1 MMKRSINIGL
11 CGLGT
16 VGTGVLKQ
24 LNENASLIRN
34 RVGADLKIT
43 RAVTVDPY
51 DHLLSDLSGVKVS
64 DSVTDVL
71 EDPEIDIVVEMIGGV
86 TIAKNLILEVFKKR
100 KAVVTANKALLAEY
114 SSQIFN
120 AAYESNCF
128 LGFEAS
134 VGGGIPII
142 RSIREG
148 FSGDRIEEI
157 SGIVNGTA
165 NYILSSM
172 TNDGVDFQKAL
183 TEAQEKGYAEADP
196 TFDIEGID
204 AAHKIL
210 LLMELAFN
218 ALFDFKQLY
227 IEGISKIELID
238 IEIARDYNYVIKLLG
253 KTRKTNN
260 GYEGR
265 VHPVMVDANSM
276 MASVQGAFNAIFVVG
291 NFVGQT
297 MSYGAGAGS
306 FPTASAVV
314 GDIIQISRHLVNGES
329 VLIPPLSV
337 GIEKLEKKEILSID
351 EIETEY
357 YLRFGVKDSKNCI
370 NEIREILTKHEV
382 LARVVDQKRQEYQKD
397 GVQVVILT
405 KKAVEKQ
412 IQNTLLSINKLPDVI
427 EPGKLI
433 RIDT

>member
-1 MMKRSINIGL
+1 MKRSINIGL

-16 VGTGVLKQ
+16 VGAGVLKQ
-24 LNENASLIRN
+24 LNENAALIRD
-34 RVGADLKIT
+34 RVGAELKIT
-43 RAVTVDPY
+43 KAVTVDPF
-51 DHLLSDLSGVKVS
+51 DHLLTDLSGVKVS
-64 DSVTDVL
+64 DSVNDVL
-71 EDPEIDIVVEMIGGV
+71 EDPDIDVIVEMIGGV
-86 TIAKNLILEVFKKR
+86 TFAKDLILEAFKRQKS
-100 KAVVTANKALLAEY
+100 VVTANKALLAEY
-114 SSQIFN
+114 SSQIFE
-120 AAYESNCF
+120 AAYESDCF

-148 FSGDRIEEI
+148 FSGDRIDEI

-210 LLMELAFN
+210 ILMELAFN
-218 ALFDFKQLY
+218 ALFEFEQLY
-227 IEGISKIELID
+227 IEGISKIESID
-238 IEIARDYNYVIKLLG
+238 IDIAGEYNYVIKLLG
-253 KTRKTNN
+253 KTRKTEK

-265 VHPVMVDANSM
+265 VHPVMVNADSM
-276 MASVQGAFNAIFVVG
+276 LASVQGAFNAISVHG

-314 GDIIQISRHLVNGES
+314 GDIIQISRHLVSGGS
-329 VLIPPLSV
+329 APVPPLSV
-337 GIEKLEKKEILSID
+337 GIEKLEKKEMLPID

-357 YLRFGVKDSKNCI
+357 YIRFGVKDSRNAI
-370 NEIREILTKHEV
+370 IDIREHLSRQKIEV
-382 LARVVDQKRQEYQKD
+382 RVLDQKWLEDQND
-397 GVQVVILT
+397 GEQVIIFT
-405 KKAVEKQ
+405 KRSAEKR
-412 IQNTLLSINKLPDVI
+412 IQNALLSIHNLPNVI
-427 EPGKLI
+427 QPGKLI

>member
-24 LNENASLIRN
+24 LNENASLIRD

-51 DHLLSDLSGVKVS
+51 DHILSDLSGVKVS
-64 DSVTDVL
+64 DSVNDVL

-86 TIAKNLILEVFKKR
+86 TIAKDLILEVFKKR
-100 KAVVTANKALLAEY
+100 KSVVTANKALLAEH
-114 SSQIFN
+114 SSQIFE
-120 AAYESNCF
+120 AAYKSNCF

-148 FSGDRIEEI
+148 FSGDRIDEI

-172 TNDGVDFQKAL
+172 TNEGVDFQKAL
-183 TEAQEKGYAEADP
+183 KEAQEKGYAEADP
-196 TFDIEGID
+196 TYDIEGID

-210 LLMELAFN
+210 LLMELAYN
-218 ALFDFKQLY
+218 SLFDFKQLY
-227 IEGISKIELID
+227 IEGISKIESID
-238 IEIARDYNYVIKLLG
+238 IEIAREYNYVIKLLG
-253 KTRKTNN
+253 KTQKTEK

-265 VHPVMVDANSM
+265 VHPVMVNSDSM
-276 MASVQGAFNAIFVVG
+276 LASVQGAFNAITVCG
-291 NFVGQT
+291 NFVGET

-314 GDIIQISRHLVNGES
+314 GDIIQISRRLVDGDLAP
-329 VLIPPLSV
+329 VPPLSV
-337 GIEKLEKKEILSID
+337 GIEKLELKEILPID

-357 YLRFGVKDSKNCI
+357 YLRLSVKDSQNSI
-370 NEIREILTKHEV
+370 AEIRDQLSKNQVHV
-382 LARVVDQKRQEYQKD
+382 RVFDQKAMEDKND
-397 GVQVVILT
+397 GELLVIFT
-405 KKAVEKQ
+405 KKSAEKN
-412 IQNTLLSINKLPDVI
+412 IQTAISSINKLPDVVQ
-427 EPGKLI
+427 PAKLI
-433 RIDT
+433 RVDT